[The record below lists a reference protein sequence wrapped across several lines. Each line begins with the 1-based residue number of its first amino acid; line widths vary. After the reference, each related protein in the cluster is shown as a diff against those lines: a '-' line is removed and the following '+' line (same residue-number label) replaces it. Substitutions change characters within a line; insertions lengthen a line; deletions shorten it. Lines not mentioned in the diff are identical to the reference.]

1 MTATPLIRCAVYTRT
16 SSDEGLDQAFNSLHA
31 QRSASEAYILSQA
44 GEGWTC
50 LPQPYDDG
58 GHSGATMDRPG
69 LTRLLA
75 DIDAGRVDVVVVYKI
90 DRLTRSLSD
99 FARIVE
105 RLERASASFVSVTQS
120 FNTTSSMG
128 KLTLNILLSFA
139 QFERDVTSERIRD
152 KILASKSRGMWMGGL
167 PPLGYRPA
175 PNGERTLV
183 IEPSEAE
190 TVRLIFRRLLEL
202 GSVIAVQRSLESEG
216 LRSAIW
222 NAQEQR
228 RIDTCRW
235 SRGALQHLLLNP
247 VYAGLIRHKG
257 TVYQGRHQAI
267 IDRATFDAA
276 HVIVARN
283 QERLRTRVTKAD
295 RLLMT
300 GLVFDSDGQVMKA
313 SFGQCR
319 RLRYAYYVSRPI
331 PGGVDAEGRED
342 AIRRVPVNAVD
353 AMVASLCGRI
363 LDRAP
368 EALSRDDV
376 RKLIRRMDVL
386 PAAVH
391 FTLRTAE
398 MPGRMTSA
406 EAMARLRSRLD
417 PTTQV
422 VADPSHTGLV
432 RLLVPT
438 RLVVRG
444 GRSWLK
450 GPDGK
455 SIVPPGRPDRS
466 SVKVLRLSHQA
477 LRATGA
483 DPTSI
488 RPIRIVRMPKSPKQ
502 RAKLDLA
509 FLAPDLQKAV
519 LNGELRLPSDRSQPL
534 PLSWAK
540 QRELFARCDPS
551 AANPRS

>member
-1 MTATPLIRCAVYTRT
+1 M
-16 SSDEGLDQAFNSLHA
+16 
-31 QRSASEAYILSQA
+31 
-44 GEGWTC
+44 
-50 LPQPYDDG
+50 
-58 GHSGATMDRPG
+58 
-69 LTRLLA
+69 
-75 DIDAGRVDVVVVYKI
+75 
-90 DRLTRSLSD
+90 
-99 FARIVE
+99 
-105 RLERASASFVSVTQS
+105 
-120 FNTTSSMG
+120 
-128 KLTLNILLSFA
+128 
-139 QFERDVTSERIRD
+139 
-152 KILASKSRGMWMGGL
+152 
-167 PPLGYRPA
+167 
-175 PNGERTLV
+175 
-183 IEPSEAE
+183 
-190 TVRLIFRRLLEL
+190 
-202 GSVIAVQRSLESEG
+202 
-216 LRSAIW
+216 
-222 NAQEQR
+222 
-228 RIDTCRW
+228 
-235 SRGALQHLLLNP
+235 
-247 VYAGLIRHKG
+247 
-257 TVYQGRHQAI
+257 
-267 IDRATFDAA
+267 
-276 HVIVARN
+276 
-283 QERLRTRVTKAD
+283 
-295 RLLMT
+295 
-300 GLVFDSDGQVMKA
+300 
-313 SFGQCR
+313 
-319 RLRYAYYVSRPI
+319 
-331 PGGVDAEGRED
+331 
-342 AIRRVPVNAVD
+342 
-353 AMVASLCGRI
+353 
-363 LDRAP
+363 
-368 EALSRDDV
+368 
-376 RKLIRRMDVL
+376 L

-488 RPIRIVRMPKSPKQ
+488 RPIRNVRMPKSPKQ

-519 LNGELRLPSDRSQPL
+519 LKGELRLPSDLSQPL